1 MNPTLYLA
9 WLSHPEDGGYFAP
22 EDSRGYV
29 ATDGGNSWSKYG
41 PLHLSLHTRREAA
54 EAALRDA
61 ILAEWDRAA
70 LSLTFGPSGEIGD
83 PVEYARRFVGYEAH
97 VTEHTVNLP

>member
-61 ILAEWDRAA
+61 RSGTRWSTPAA
-70 LSLTFGPSGEIGD
+70 SSATRRTSPST
-83 PVEYARRFVGYEAH
+83 R
-97 VTEHTVNLP
+97 